1 MKLRGGTRV
10 WAAPASVLAL
20 LLLSGCGALTPGAA
34 SVVNGTKITDD
45 QVNALS
51 EAQCVLRGTLTKAGS
66 APATSAARVRQE
78 SLGLLMD
85 AELSQQFGES
95 EKVTADKV
103 LAAGF
108 LGQVEPVF
116 KPLPQ
121 KAREEFTDVFKE
133 WSKGRAILVQ
143 VGSKATGTQPDAQ
156 NLDQLLNAGLQAR
169 DAFLRKSDIDTD
181 PRYAP
186 DKNGFPGGG
195 GDGSVSRASS
205 TFAKGGSAA
214 ELDAKWVTGLP
225 ASQKCG

>member
-1 MKLRGGTRV
+1 MKLRRGTRF
-10 WAAPASVLAL
+10 WAAPAAALAL
-20 LLLSGCGALTPGAA
+20 LLLSGCGELTPGTA
-34 SVVNGTKITDD
+34 SVVNGTKITND

-51 EAQCVLRGTLTKAGS
+51 DAQCVLRGTLTKAGS

-85 AELSQQFGES
+85 AELSQQFGKS

-116 KPLPQ
+116 KPLPRNS
-121 KAREEFTDVFKE
+121 REEFTSVFEE

-143 VGSKATGTQPDAQ
+143 IGAESTGTTPTLQ

-169 DAFLRKSDIDTD
+169 DAFLKKSDIDTD

-186 DKNGFPGGG
+186 DKDGFPGGG
-195 GDGSVSRASS
+195 GDGSVSKASS
-205 TFAKGGSAA
+205 AFAKGGSAA

>member
-10 WAAPASVLAL
+10 WAGPASVLAL
-20 LLLSGCGALTPGAA
+20 LLLSGCGQFTPGAA
-34 SVVNGTKITDD
+34 SVVNGTRITND

-85 AELSQQFGES
+85 AELSQQFG
-95 EKVTADKV
+95 KAQKIAADKL

-108 LGQVEPVF
+108 LSQVAPVF
-116 KPLPQ
+116 KPLPR
-121 KAREEFTDVFKE
+121 KAREEFTSVFKE

-143 VGSKATGTQPDAQ
+143 VGAGTTGTKPTLQ
-156 NLDQLLNAGLQAR
+156 NLDQLLDAGFKAR
-169 DAFLRKSDIDTD
+169 DAFLKKSDIDTN

-195 GDGSVSRASS
+195 GDGSVSKASS
-205 TFAKGGSAA
+205 AFAKGSSAA